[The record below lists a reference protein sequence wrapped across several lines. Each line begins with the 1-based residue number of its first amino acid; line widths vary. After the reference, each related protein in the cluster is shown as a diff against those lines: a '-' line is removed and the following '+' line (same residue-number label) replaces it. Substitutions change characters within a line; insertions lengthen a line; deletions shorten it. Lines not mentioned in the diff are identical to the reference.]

1 MGKLWRRLSYLFR
14 RNRLEAELAEEIAYH
29 RALTERDLGGDGA
42 AASRAM
48 GNMTLAREDA
58 RAVWIG
64 PWLQSIWQD
73 LAYGFRNMRR
83 QPGFT
88 LVALAVLGTAIGLNT
103 SLFTAF
109 NAIALRPWAV
119 KDPASVVNVSRLIQF
134 GAEQGRANGFAIAE
148 YRYLAERSKAFRGLL
163 VMREGRPVQIG
174 RQPYNLSYVS
184 GNYFRVL
191 DVAMERGRGFLPEED
206 RSGAPQAVVVMDY
219 RTWQNRFGGD
229 PAILGK
235 TVRLDEIPFTVV
247 GVTSRQFRGTQPGG
261 GTDFWTPMP
270 ALALLRP
277 QDPSVMGFLTSPNHC
292 CSDVAGRLAPGYTR
306 QQAAAE
312 LEVLT
317 RQFEGKS
324 GTSRDTSIRITGTA
338 LADSPDRKREEVVP
352 IVGLLFL
359 AITLVL
365 LLACANVGNLLLA
378 RAAARRSEIAVRLA
392 LGGSRVRLIR
402 QLLVESMALAG
413 CAAAIGL
420 AMAWTLPSYIV
431 HRVTSDI
438 GMELVPDLRVVVYT
452 AALAVVSCLA
462 FGLAPALHGTR
473 GDIAGALKTGTPL
486 AARLNLR
493 GVLLGAQVAISVML
507 LAGAGLLVRG
517 LGRAQH
523 QDPGF
528 RIENVTLVQIDLPAR
543 AYGGARTKAFAHQL
557 QTDLESV
564 QGLPAFGVT
573 MDAPMARSR
582 SWTNFNLTGEPP
594 EKQRMVQFHE
604 VTSGY
609 FDVLGIPVVA
619 GRNFVRED
627 FGRTVAM
634 VNETAAKANWPGQN
648 PLGKTFDQGS
658 KTWEVVGVAQ
668 DAYTTDLNAVQPTL
682 YWPMSGSFDA
692 PQVLVAGGAAAV
704 QRIAGAVA
712 RIEPKAHVRSAPL
725 ADNFQD
731 QLAPARYGAVLAG
744 VLGILALALTSIGMS
759 GVFAYVVRQR
769 TREIGVRMA
778 LGAQPWQVVRLV
790 LGSNFRALGA
800 GLGVGLAG
808 AAVLS
813 RLLVHQLRQVQ
824 PADPAAYGAVFVLL
838 LVAAAA
844 ATALPARRAA
854 RVDPVRA
861 LRWE

>member
-1 MGKLWRRLSYLFR
+1 MGKLWRRVNYVLR
-14 RNRLEAELAEEIAYH
+14 RNRLDAELAEEMEYH
-29 RALTERDLGGDGA
+29 RSLAQRELGGDGA
-42 AASRAM
+42 AANRAM
-48 GNMTLAREDA
+48 GNVTLAREDA
-58 RAVWIG
+58 RAVWIV

-73 LAYGFRNMRR
+73 LVYGFRGMRR

-119 KDPASVVNVSRLIQF
+119 KDPASVVNVSRLTQF
-134 GAEQGRANGFAIAE
+134 GPERGSANGFAIAE
-148 YRYLAERSKAFRGLL
+148 YRYLAERSKTFRGLI
-163 VMREGRPVQIG
+163 VMREGKRVQIG
-174 RQPYNLSYVS
+174 QQPYNLSYVS
-184 GNYFRVL
+184 GNYFSVL
-191 DVAMERGRGFLPEED
+191 DVSMERGRGFLPEED
-206 RSGAPQAVVVMDY
+206 RTGAPQAVVVLDY

-235 TVRLDEIPFTVV
+235 TVRLDEVPFTVV
-247 GVTSRQFRGTQPGG
+247 GVASRGFLGTQPGG
-261 GTDFWTPMP
+261 GTDLWTPFP

-312 LEVLT
+312 LDLLVS
-317 RQFEGKS
+317 QFEGKS
-324 GTSRDTSIRITGTA
+324 GKARDTSLRITGTA

-431 HRVTSDI
+431 HRMTSDI
-438 GMELVPDLRVVVYT
+438 GMELAPDLRVVAYT
-452 AALAVVSCLA
+452 AALAVVACLA

-473 GDIAGALKTGTPL
+473 GDIAGALKTGSPL
-486 AARLNLR
+486 AARLSLR
-493 GVLLGAQVAISVML
+493 GVLLAAQVAISVTL

-528 RIENVTLVQIDLPAR
+528 RVENVTVVRLDLPAS
-543 AYGGARTKAFAHQL
+543 AYGGARTKAFARQL
-557 QTDLESV
+557 QTDLESAG
-564 QGLPAFGVT
+564 GLPTLGLT
-573 MDAPMARSR
+573 MDAPMANSR
-582 SWTNFNLTGEPP
+582 SWTNFNLSGER

-619 GRNFVRED
+619 GRNFVSED
-627 FGRTVAM
+627 FGRNVAM

-648 PLGKTFDQGS
+648 PVGKTFEQDV
-658 KTWEVVGVAQ
+658 KTWEVVGVAR
-668 DAYTTDLNAVQPTL
+668 DAYTTDLNTVQPTL

-692 PQVLVAGGAAAV
+692 PQVLVAGGGPAV
-704 QRIAGAVA
+704 QRIAAVVT
-712 RIEPKAHVRSAPL
+712 RIEPRVQVRSAPL
-725 ADNFQD
+725 ADNFQE

-744 VLGILALALTSIGMS
+744 VLGVLALALTSIGMS

-790 LGSNFRALGA
+790 LASNLRALVV
-800 GLGVGLAG
+800 GLAVGLAG
-808 AAVLS
+808 AAAMSGV
-813 RLLVHQLRQVQ
+813 LVHQVSQVR
-824 PADPAAYGAVFVLL
+824 PVDPAAYAAVFVLL
-838 LVAAAA
+838 IVAAAA
-844 ATALPARRAA
+844 ASAFPARRAA